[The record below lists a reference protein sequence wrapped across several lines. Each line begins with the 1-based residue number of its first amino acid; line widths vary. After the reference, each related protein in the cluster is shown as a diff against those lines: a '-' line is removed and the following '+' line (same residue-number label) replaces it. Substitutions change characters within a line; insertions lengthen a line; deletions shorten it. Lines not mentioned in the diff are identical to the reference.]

1 MKKFFLAS
9 FFLVVALFTS
19 TNTASA
25 SEATDHQ
32 VRISEIQFLLTQ
44 TSDPAEIAA
53 LSAELEVLVTEET
66 KNNTTNSTYYREP
79 QGYAYKSLIEDKVL
93 DFGER
98 TQVAQVN
105 IYLGGSEDAVLN
117 KLTFTVDP
125 MGHKPWEYLKNVYL
139 SRKGK
144 IISTI
149 DASKER
155 NWDIA
160 LKAGAAGQEYVRYYF
175 LTFED
180 IDEPISSTEWS
191 NIVLSA
197 TARSFTDVSQSVFTS
212 PAVFKFFFTQKK
224 GATFTGKDT
233 GNTWVLQV
241 SDDDYKRQDADLSVA
256 HGWNEKNKSWERDD
270 IEVTESVSTST
281 DVSTNKEQM
290 LSQIQS
296 LLQRIAALQEQL
308 RMLNTSRASVT
319 TGLSVGSEVTVKER
333 LNVRQNASDTSVL
346 LGTQPMGMT
355 GTIVDGPVT
364 SGGYSWLKVN
374 YSSGVD
380 GWSVANWLY

>member
-1 MKKFFLAS
+1 MFFTA

-25 SEATDHQ
+25 NEATDRQ
-32 VRISEIQFLLTQ
+32 VRMSEIQFLLTQ
-44 TSDPAEIAA
+44 TSDPAEIAT

-66 KNNTTNSTYYREP
+66 NNDTTNSTYYREP
-79 QGYAYKSLIEDKVL
+79 QGYAYKSLIGDKVL

-98 TQVAQVN
+98 AQVAQVN

-117 KLTFTVDP
+117 TLTFTVDP

-160 LKAGAAGQEYVRYYF
+160 SKANAVGQEYVRYYF

-197 TARSFTDVSQSVFTS
+197 TARSSADVSQSVFAS
-212 PAVFKFFFTQKK
+212 PAVFKFFFTQKN
-224 GATFTGKDT
+224 GTTFTGKDT
-233 GNTWVLQV
+233 GDTWILQV

-256 HGWNEKNKSWERDD
+256 HGWNEKTKSWERDD
-270 IEVTESVSTST
+270 IEVTESVSTGTGSG
-281 DVSTNKEQM
+281 VSANKEQM
-290 LSQIQS
+290 LSLIQS

-308 RMLNTSRASVT
+308 RMQNASRSSVT
-319 TGLSVGSEVTVKER
+319 TGLSVGSEVIVKER
-333 LNVRQNASDTSVL
+333 LKVRQNASATSVL
-346 LGTQPMGMT
+346 LGTQPIGMT

-380 GWSVANWLY
+380 GWSAANWLY